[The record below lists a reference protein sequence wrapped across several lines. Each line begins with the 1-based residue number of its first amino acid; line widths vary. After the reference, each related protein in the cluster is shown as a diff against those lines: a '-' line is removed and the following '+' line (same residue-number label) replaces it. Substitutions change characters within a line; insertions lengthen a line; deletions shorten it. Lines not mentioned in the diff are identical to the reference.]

1 MYNQILNQIC
11 ITEFNLRRNTLQDI
25 KIFRTCEL
33 DELSPS
39 LKKIVSKYEN
49 SIKKEKKYLKDNGV
63 TDIEINESVPSTEK
77 LLPEGKFKNLE
88 KGVMFCF
95 YIKCEDKMGVGDK
108 LTYNTAIKGVVKDIM
123 PKGKEPYTDFRPDEP
138 IDALL
143 TSASVNARMTAS
155 IISSGSLNKVLM
167 ELSRQCKEKLG
178 IKWNNLTNTDNLH
191 D

>member
-1 MYNQILNQIC
+1 
-11 ITEFNLRRNTLQDI
+11 
-25 KIFRTCEL
+25 
-33 DELSPS
+33 
-39 LKKIVSKYEN
+39 
-49 SIKKEKKYLKDNGV
+49 
-63 TDIEINESVPSTEK
+63 
-77 LLPEGKFKNLE
+77 
-88 KGVMFCF
+88 MFCF